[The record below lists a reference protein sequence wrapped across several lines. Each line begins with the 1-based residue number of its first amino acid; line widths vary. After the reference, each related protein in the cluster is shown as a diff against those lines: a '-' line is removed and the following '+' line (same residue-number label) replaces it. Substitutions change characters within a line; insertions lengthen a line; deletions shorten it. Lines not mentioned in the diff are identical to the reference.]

1 VTEDSL
7 KEFFQENKV
16 RAIKVAIMRNE
27 KGQSNG
33 NAIIEFS
40 SSQDADYVVRQL
52 NNIELEGRAVYFK
65 FHGGAGH
72 GGPSFRGGAGR
83 GGN

>member
-1 VTEDSL
+1 VTEDTL

-33 NAIIEFS
+33 SAIIEFS
-40 SSQDADYVVRQL
+40 SS
-52 NNIELEGRAVYFK
+52 
-65 FHGGAGH
+65 
-72 GGPSFRGGAGR
+72 
-83 GGN
+83 